1 MSTRFCLALPA
12 AVVALS
18 LAVAQHTMR
27 PPEKPVEL
35 LPGLGPHHHPIATKN
50 PEAQKFFDQGL
61 NLLYGF
67 NHAEAARSFRR
78 SAELDPG
85 ALMPLWGL
93 GLALAPNYNRDIDP
107 VSSERNKEGY
117 DAVQKALALTAAPPH
132 ERAYAQALA
141 KRYTLDP
148 KADTKRLEVEYKDAM

>member
-1 MSTRFCLALPA
+1 KFCLTLPA
-12 AVVALS
+12 AVAALA
-18 LAVAQHTMR
+18 LAAAQHPT
-27 PPEKPVEL
+27 PTAEKPVEL
-35 LPGLGPHHHPIATKN
+35 LPGLGQHHHPITTKN

-61 NLLYGF
+61 ILVYAF

-78 SAELDPG
+78 AAELDLG
-85 ALMPLWGL
+85 AAMPLWGL

-117 DAVQKALALTAAPPH
+117 EAIQKALALTAAPPH

-148 KADTKRLEVEYKDAM
+148 KADTKRLEVEYKDAMAEL